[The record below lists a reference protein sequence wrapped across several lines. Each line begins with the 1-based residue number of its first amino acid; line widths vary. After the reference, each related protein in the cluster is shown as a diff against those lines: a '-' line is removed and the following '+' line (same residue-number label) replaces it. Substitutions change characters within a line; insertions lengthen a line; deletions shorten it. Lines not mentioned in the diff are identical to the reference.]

1 MISEPAKKPRERDES
16 VAAYIGLGSNIG
28 DRLALFREALRL
40 MDRLPGTT
48 VAALSPMYYTDPVDI
63 DGDEFLNGVARL
75 QTTLAPEKLWTSLE
89 EIESTLGR
97 TAKGEKRSR
106 TIDLDLLVH
115 GTHVVD
121 SPSLSI
127 PHPRM
132 AWRAFV
138 LRPFN
143 DLAPEVMIPPGN
155 RTVAQLW
162 EKLVDKGGVRPATDL
177 QPIEIRSAT
186 MIDEGYR

>member
-1 MISEPAKKPRERDES
+1 MTSEAAQKLRGPDDP
-16 VAAYIGLGSNIG
+16 VAAFIGLGSNIG
-28 DRLALFREALRL
+28 DRPGLFREAIRL

-48 VAALSPMYYTDPVDI
+48 VAALSPLYYTDPVEI
-63 DGDEFLNGVARL
+63 DGEEFLNGVAHL
-75 QTTLAPEKLWTSLE
+75 QTTLAPERLWISLE
-89 EIESTLGR
+89 KIELILGR
-97 TAKGEKRSR
+97 TAKGEKRPR

-132 AWRAFV
+132 AGRAFV

-162 EKLVDKGGVRPATDL
+162 GRLVDKGGVRPATDL
-177 QPIEIRSAT
+177 EPTEIMSAT
-186 MIDEGYR
+186 LIDEGRR